1 MTRRPLCLL
10 CLALMLFLC
19 VADRAGLPLIR
30 GNPVPENTASWIEKH
45 PQATVCGEVLQ
56 TTENEFTQSIYLS
69 NAYLIYQPKKNQS
82 EKNQSKKISI
92 ENVKVF
98 FKKKEE
104 VPVGTVVLVSGK
116 LERVEEKRNPGE
128 FDSQQYYATQHI
140 FYFMKKAEILEKS
153 KNYSVYRQ
161 RMNQLREYLGSVLEK
176 ISGKE
181 SGIFQAIVLGDKSSL
196 DKEVKL
202 RYQVSGIVH
211 VLAISGLHISVV
223 GMGIYNLLM
232 KTGMG
237 IWPSGIISLFLLLQ
251 YGIMTG
257 GSVSTM
263 RAVCMFLIA
272 VGAKITGR
280 IYDLPTALAVSAV
293 MIVGD
298 SGAYLYS
305 SGFLLSFSAVVGA
318 GVVVPAIT
326 RNGKKKPVLALIS
339 SLGVQLTML
348 PVSLYFFGEV
358 SLTGIFLNLIVLP
371 TVGILLGSG
380 VLGLLTGCANY
391 KVGSVVILP
400 GRILAEV
407 YDELCKLAGN
417 LPIGTWI
424 AGQPRLWQVAVYY
437 VLLAG
442 AVAVLTYKDTGKGK
456 AFHKRKE
463 IQNEKPQNRKI
474 WNEKRQNSKLQNHRL
489 PNREIHSAGKKNGFE
504 RNLAG
509 RRITALAV
517 MGIALLILTWRGPEP
532 FSITCLD
539 VGQGDGII
547 LRTPQENCFLVD
559 GGSTNKSG
567 VGQYQIL
574 PYLKNQGISR
584 IDGIFVSHTDQD
596 HINGIQEILELTTMN
611 LNSVKI
617 GCLYLPKWKNP
628 PEAWRKLEALAMTAG
643 IPVRK
648 LESGNQLKAGKLR
661 LNVLAPF
668 PEASGSDVNE
678 DGMVILAEYGEFR
691 GLLTGDIGEETEKK
705 LMVQGLLEDVDFLKV
720 GHHGSHY
727 STCQQFLDTVRPEYA
742 FISCSETNTY
752 GHPSPEVVK
761 RLEEAGSQIC
771 FTMKNGAVSVCWEK
785 GEIAVKRYIEG

>member
-1 MTRRPLCLL
+1 
-10 CLALMLFLC
+10 
-19 VADRAGLPLIR
+19 
-30 GNPVPENTASWIEKH
+30 
-45 PQATVCGEVLQ
+45 
-56 TTENEFTQSIYLS
+56 
-69 NAYLIYQPKKNQS
+69 
-82 EKNQSKKISI
+82 
-92 ENVKVF
+92 
-98 FKKKEE
+98 
-104 VPVGTVVLVSGK
+104 
-116 LERVEEKRNPGE
+116 
-128 FDSQQYYATQHI
+128 
-140 FYFMKKAEILEKS
+140 
-153 KNYSVYRQ
+153 
-161 RMNQLREYLGSVLEK
+161 
-176 ISGKE
+176 
-181 SGIFQAIVLGDKSSL
+181 
-196 DKEVKL
+196 
-202 RYQVSGIVH
+202 
-211 VLAISGLHISVV
+211 
-223 GMGIYNLLM
+223 
-232 KTGMG
+232 
-237 IWPSGIISLFLLLQ
+237 
-251 YGIMTG
+251 
-257 GSVSTM
+257 M
-263 RAVCMFLIA
+263 RAVSMFLIA

-293 MIVGD
+293 MMVGD

-326 RNGKKKPVLALIS
+326 RNGKEKLVLALIA

-358 SLTGIFLNLIVLP
+358 SLIGIFLNLIVLP

-380 VLGLLTGCANY
+380 VLGVLAGCANY

-407 YDELCKLAGN
+407 YDALCKLAGN

-424 AGQPRLWQVAVYY
+424 AGQPRLWQVVVYY

-442 AVAVLTYKDTGKGK
+442 AVAVLTYKDAGKGK
-456 AFHKRKE
+456 TFQKREE
-463 IQNEKPQNRKI
+463 IQNKKPQNKKI
-474 WNEKRQNSKLQNHRL
+474 WNEKKQNSKLQNHRL
-489 PNREIHSAGKKNGFE
+489 RNRAIHSVGKENE
-504 RNLAG
+504 RNRFEINQAG

-539 VGQGDGII
+539 VGQGDGIV
-547 LRTPQENCFLVD
+547 LRTPEGNCFLVD
-559 GGSTNKSG
+559 GGSTNKSS

-628 PEAWRKLEALAMTAG
+628 PDAWQKLEALAMTAG

-648 LESGNQLKAGKLR
+648 LEAGNQLKAGKLR

-668 PEASGSDVNE
+668 QEASGSDVNE
-678 DGMVILAEYGEFR
+678 DGMVILAEYEKFR

-705 LMVQGLLEDVDFLKV
+705 LMAQGLLEDVDFLKV

-742 FISCSETNTY
+742 FISCSAANTY

-761 RLEEAGSQIC
+761 RLEEAGCQTC

-785 GEIAVKRYIEG
+785 GEIAVKKYIEG